1 MYTDFG
7 KGILNNWFPVNN
19 LLKIS
24 KQTIELLFFNPSSPQ
39 TENNSISIT
48 IKVYLE
54 IKSYLVIYKS
64 KVFCSNWSKD

>member
-24 KQTIELLFFNPSSPQ
+24 KQTIELLFFHPSSPQ
-39 TENNSISIT
+39 TENNSISDNNKTLFGNKI
-48 IKVYLE
+48 IL
-54 IKSYLVIYKS
+54 SDFPL
-64 KVFCSNWSKD
+64 